1 MAKPSEPQKQCWV
14 CAGIFFTGV
23 VSAVALSHLVSD
35 AIDKVSSGRGLETYR
50 TFWLVEF
57 NYVGVLVLFACVA
70 LALLV
75 AGGMWGY
82 EWWQWRDLERKYG
95 GTRRNT

>member
-1 MAKPSEPQKQCWV
+1 MAETSEPRKQCWM

-23 VSAVALSHLVSD
+23 ASFVALSHLISD
-35 AIDKVSSGRGLETYR
+35 AIDKVTSGRGLETYR

-57 NYVGVLVLFACVA
+57 NYVGLLIMFGCLVIALFA
-70 LALLV
+70 
-75 AGGMWGY
+75 AGGMWAY

-95 GTRRNT
+95 GKRRNT

>member
-1 MAKPSEPQKQCWV
+1 V

-23 VSAVALSHLVSD
+23 VSVIALSHLISD
-35 AIDKVSSGRGLETYR
+35 AIDKVVSGRGLETYR

-57 NYVGVLVLFACVA
+57 NYVGVLVLFAYVA
-70 LALLV
+70 VALLV
-75 AGGMWGY
+75 VGGMWAY
-82 EWWQWRDLERKYG
+82 ERWQWRDLERKYG